1 MGWLIKG
8 LAWLLLGVLALTAI
22 WWIWNTELGLLETCL
37 LIVWVLVWAG
47 FFLYKSFKAFAEVW
61 RRRISRRVKIEVAVE
76 KDTYLPGD
84 VVNLSVRIMGK
95 EQLDIKDGR
104 VALVCANR
112 YVYSYT
118 STGSDGDQTHHSK
131 VVTEEVAAASERVM
145 EEGAIRSGS
154 YSEHKL
160 AFEVPPTA
168 PPSASGE
175 ITNVEWKIRVTL
187 GVRKAPD
194 VIEERLVTVLSP
206 SWFYANWAESA
217 PELDSAG
224 VCEMGFRLPGRSFR
238 VGGRIEG
245 TLIVS
250 PRQDFEAR
258 TVRVELVRREI
269 VPREAGNTAETVQAS
284 AVIDESPRFQAGSS
298 REYAFAME
306 VPEAAGPCLK
316 TEQTYVG
323 WWLRAVVDRG
333 MAIDYELKQLLNVY
347 NGPTATAD
355 RCPECGAGIPQGASV
370 CAECGEAVS
379 REGASVWAR
388 RDQPSET
395 FAAPATPQLQEVF
408 TPPEAPLYGSGRA
421 QRKLVLLFLVAVA
434 LIFILV
440 AALVFIVPLLAFNS
454 AIYLAFFAP

>member
-1 MGWLIKG
+1 MTWLIKG
-8 LAWLLLGVLALTAI
+8 LAWLLPGVLALTAI
-22 WWIWNTELGLLETCL
+22 WWIWSTGLGLLQGFA
-37 LIVWVLVWAG
+37 LIVWIVVVAG
-47 FFLYKSFKAFAEVW
+47 VSLYKSFKAFVEFW
-61 RRRISRRVKIEVAVE
+61 RGRISKRVEIEIASGQ
-76 KDTYLPGD
+76 DTYLPGD
-84 VVNLSVRIMGK
+84 LVNVSLRIMGK

-131 VVTEEVAAASERVM
+131 VVTEEVVAADERIM
-145 EEGAIRSGS
+145 GEGTIRSGS

-160 AFEVPPTA
+160 TFEVPPTA
-168 PPSASGE
+168 PPSASGQ
-175 ITNVEWKIRVTL
+175 ITEVEWKIRVTL
-187 GVRKAPD
+187 GVRGAPD
-194 VIEERLVTVLSP
+194 VIEGRPVTVLSP
-206 SWFYANWAESA
+206 SWLYANWAESA

-238 VGGRIEG
+238 VGGRIDG
-245 TLIVS
+245 ALVVS

-284 AVIDESPRFQAGSS
+284 QVVVERPRFQTGSS

-347 NGPTATAD
+347 NGPKVTAD
-355 RCPECGAGIPQGASV
+355 HCPECGAGIPQGASV
-370 CAECGEAVS
+370 CAAAEKPSPGRGRPCGHDEIS
-379 REGASVWAR
+379 RPRRSPPGRRSPPPKPPTSRPSSRRPRLHTTGAA
-388 RDQPSET
+388 E
-395 FAAPATPQLQEVF
+395 
-408 TPPEAPLYGSGRA
+408 
-421 QRKLVLLFLVAVA
+421 RKESWCCSSLWQWH
-434 LIFILV
+434 
-440 AALVFIVPLLAFNS
+440 
-454 AIYLAFFAP
+454 